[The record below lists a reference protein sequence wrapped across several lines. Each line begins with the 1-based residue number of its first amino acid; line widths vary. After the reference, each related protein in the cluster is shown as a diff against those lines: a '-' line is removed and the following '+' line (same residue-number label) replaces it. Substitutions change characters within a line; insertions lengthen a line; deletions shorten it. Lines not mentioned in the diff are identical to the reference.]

1 MFLSLSH
8 SLLSPRHISSSF
20 SFSCISPSPPF
31 FPQQRSRPHFFHSCV
46 LRSAPTHS
54 PHSSIPPGTDTVS
67 CHPIKALIY
76 CISQI
81 GDFSY
86 LHIASFCLFLSL
98 IFLLHPPVLAQSLS
112 AGVKKYPGSRQSWH
126 QGERC
131 VDPWRISGTKRR
143 LNKQRDS
150 AVWCLEK
157 THVWRGGFATDS
169 HSLTSVTLL
178 PSLFATL
185 SSLSS
190 FCVFCLP
197 SGIAPNITAGP
208 SDSTVIDGMSVILHC
223 ETSGAPRPAITW
235 QKGLC

>member
-1 MFLSLSH
+1 MQLIGKFVTSNFLHSVSLPAAFAPRCNNSSENRDMFLSLSH

-31 FPQQRSRPHFFHSCV
+31 FPQQRSRPHFFHSCI

-131 VDPWRISGTKRR
+131 VDP
-143 LNKQRDS
+143 
-150 AVWCLEK
+150 
-157 THVWRGGFATDS
+157 
-169 HSLTSVTLL
+169 
-178 PSLFATL
+178 
-185 SSLSS
+185 
-190 FCVFCLP
+190 
-197 SGIAPNITAGP
+197 
-208 SDSTVIDGMSVILHC
+208 
-223 ETSGAPRPAITW
+223 
-235 QKGLC
+235 